1 MKLSGKRAL
10 HLVSVV
16 AAAWLLLS
24 CSGGNGGGESDV
36 QFRQGDGQVGE
47 DATTLPDG
55 RVVPNDKCTTSEE
68 CPADLPLCDHNSG
81 QCVECK
87 KNSDCTDPDLPFC
100 NPAKMA
106 CVQCVMKEHCPSD
119 YQYCLD
125 GACSDKPCNPGSM
138 LCVGN
143 SVHVCSP
150 DGMDPNYEVVEC
162 GTKSCF
168 KGQCLECKPGEKAC
182 KDKNVIQCSP
192 DGKDYVVLEQCIGAT
207 DCFGGQCLVC
217 YPGSKQCEGNT
228 SMRCQNDGMGW
239 EYNEDCSAGGLTCY
253 MGACLSPCAGDI
265 KQNTNAGCEFYAVD
279 LDNAQEGEYDAQNAQ
294 YAVIVS
300 NTSKDGNADVV
311 LTQPDGQELKAT
323 IGPMSLHKYELPPK
337 WGLDGTLKGMNAYKV
352 TSSRPI
358 VVYQFNPLSN
368 EVEVFSNDA
377 SVLLPSPA
385 LGNEYFAMTF
395 KQYENTFRGYFTVI
409 GVSSVPTQVTF
420 TPTCKTL
427 AGGDIPSISAGQSHT
442 VELKQGEVL
451 NVESDQLNGDLTGT
465 YIQSNAPVV
474 VYAGHE
480 ATNTAGLCCADHLE
494 QQMMPIKT
502 WGVHYLISKTW
513 ERWKEKD
520 HVRILASQD
529 GTQVTLN
536 PGVAM
541 VPTLN
546 RGEHFTFQTNVN
558 VEISATKPVLV
569 AQYLASSYEILGSP
583 NAFNCFSASDC
594 PAPFTCD
601 PFYGQCVGPDCS
613 SDAQCP
619 SGCTCDVYMGMGSC
633 APIGDPGMMLAVPKE
648 QFMESY
654 VFLTPDAYV
663 QDYLNVIAPL
673 NAGKVVLDNNQIPP
687 GNFVPVGASGF
698 GVFRTKLNDGV
709 HNIWSDAKIG
719 IIVYGYDDDVSY
731 GYPGGM
737 GLLELNF

>member
-1 MKLSGKRAL
+1 MVF
-10 HLVSVV
+10 LVAGML
-16 AAAWLLLS
+16 AA
-24 CSGGNGGGESDV
+24 CSGGDGGGESDV
-36 QFRQGDGQVGE
+36 RFLHGDGNGSGGEPRVPGE
-47 DATTLPDG
+47 DG
-55 RVVPNDKCTTSEE
+55 RSRPSDQCITSQE
-68 CPADLPLCDHNSG
+68 CPADLPLCDQNSG
-81 QCVECK
+81 TCVECK
-87 KNSDCTDPDLPFC
+87 KNLDCTDPDLPFC

-106 CVQCVMKEHCPSD
+106 CVECVMKEHCKSE
-119 YQYCLD
+119 YMFCLD
-125 GACSDKPCNPGSM
+125 GVCSEKPCNPGAA

-143 SVHVCSP
+143 SVHICSP

-162 GTKSCF
+162 GTKTCF
-168 KGQCLECKPGEKAC
+168 KGQCLECKPGETAC
-182 KDKNVIQCSP
+182 KDKNVIKCSP
-192 DGKDYVVLEQCIGAT
+192 DGKDYVVLEQCTGNT
-207 DCFGGQCLVC
+207 DCFGGKCLVC
-217 YPGSKQCEGNT
+217 YPGSKQCQGNT

-239 EYNEDCSAGGLTCY
+239 EFNEDCSAGGLTCY

-279 LDNAQEGEYDAQNAQ
+279 LDNAKEGEYDAQNAQ
-294 YAVIVS
+294 YAVIAS
-300 NTSKDGNADVV
+300 NTSKEANADVV
-311 LTQPDGQELKAT
+311 LVQPDGVELKAT
-323 IGPMSLHKYELPPK
+323 LGPMSLHKFELPPK

-368 EVEVFSNDA
+368 KVEVFSNDA

-385 LGNEYFAMTF
+385 LGNEYFVMTF
-395 KQYENTFRGYFTVI
+395 KQFETTFRAYFTVI

-420 TPTCKTL
+420 TPTAKTL
-427 AGGDIPSISAGQSHT
+427 GGGDVPSVAAGQSHT

-451 NVESDQLNGDLTGT
+451 NIESDQSNGDLTGT
-465 YIQSNAPVV
+465 FIQANAPVV
-474 VYAGHE
+474 VFGGHE
-480 ATNTAGLCCADHLE
+480 ATNMMGICCADHLE
-494 QQMMPIKT
+494 QQMMPVKT
-502 WGVHYLISKTW
+502 WGSHYIISKTW

-536 PGVAM
+536 PAVAM
-541 VPTLN
+541 VPPLN
-546 RGEHFTFQTNVN
+546 RGQHFTFQTNVN
-558 VEISATKPVLV
+558 VEITASKPVLV

-583 NAFNCFSASDC
+583 NAFNCFSSSDC
-594 PAPFTCD
+594 PAPFTCE

-613 SDAQCP
+613 NDSQCP
-619 SGCTCDVYMGMGSC
+619 SGSSCDVYMGYGSC
-633 APIGDPGMMLAVPKE
+633 APIGDPAMMLAVPQE

-663 QDYLNVIAPL
+663 QDYLNVIAPM

-687 GNFVPVGASGF
+687 GSFIPVGASGH

-709 HNIWSDAKIG
+709 HTIWSDAKIG

-737 GLLELNF
+737 GLAELNF